1 MQDFFK
7 QLEERTFRY
16 KNTYANCPKWA
27 MTHLLIWNFRGLFKK
42 WHTPKQS
49 SHITP
54 RNNLNGI
61 LFDLQ
66 GGIGDIIISL
76 NYLIQLHQKSNCDIK
91 FYLTVPDVMRD
102 STKLLISK
110 YDIFELYTPSN
121 TTDIFIARITLC
133 RIPNITYISANDL
146 QKKSEYLH
154 NWLQHILSFNKQYPE
169 YLNSGTTS
177 DYLCTQYTKTN
188 GRNRLSMAD
197 IDNLV
202 NISSIYNIPTESD
215 AEILSKYG
223 LCANQYITL
232 QCGIGALSGNGLS
245 TREWPIERY
254 NELINLM
261 HQQGT
266 TLPLVQIGNAPD
278 PQMDTDIDLRGK
290 TSFNEMLVILKNA
303 KLHIGGESGCIHMRH
318 FMGARPSVVI
328 FGPTSMEF
336 YAYPENIN
344 ISSDICSGCEWL
356 HNHWR
361 EFCIKTHSC
370 IPACMQIINSE
381 TVFEKIKT
389 KII

>member
-42 WHTPKQS
+42 WRTPKQTS
-49 SHITP
+49 RITK
-54 RNNLNGI
+54 NNLNGI

-102 STKLLISK
+102 NTRLLISK
-110 YDIFELYTPSN
+110 HDIFELYTPSDR
-121 TTDIFIARITLC
+121 TDIFIAHITLC
-133 RIPNITYISANDL
+133 RIPNIIYISASDIE
-146 QKKSEYLH
+146 KKSEYLH
-154 NWLQHILSFNKQYPE
+154 NWLQHILLFNKQHPE

-197 IDNLV
+197 IDNLINV
-202 NISSIYNIPTESD
+202 NSTFNISTESD
-215 AEILSKYG
+215 AKILSKYG

-254 NELINLM
+254 NELIDLI
-261 HQQGT
+261 HQQCT
-266 TLPLVQIGNAPD
+266 SLPLVQIGNTAD
-278 PQMDTDIDLRGK
+278 PQMNTNIDLRGK
-290 TSFNEMLVILKNA
+290 TSFNEFLVILKNA

-356 HNHWR
+356 HSHWR
-361 EFCIKTHSC
+361 ERCIKTGTTKS
-370 IPACMQIINSE
+370 ACLQDITATNVIN
-381 TVFEKIKT
+381 KIKGVL
-389 KII
+389 